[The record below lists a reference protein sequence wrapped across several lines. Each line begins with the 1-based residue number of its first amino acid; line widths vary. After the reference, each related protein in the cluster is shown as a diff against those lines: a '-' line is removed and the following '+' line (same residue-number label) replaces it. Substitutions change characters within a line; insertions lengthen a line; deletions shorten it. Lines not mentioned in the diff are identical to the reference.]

1 MDNIKDDFFVKD
13 SQNQATTTEQLLDKN
28 EKVLWKA
35 RPKKFAY
42 MMSQSIAMA
51 PFAILWLVFDLTAII
66 ALFSVPMN
74 EAPPFIPFV
83 LIGFFAVHLTPV
95 WIWLGQIIKASKDM
109 HTIEYIITNKRV
121 LEIRGKA
128 NRYIHSSIKL
138 NEIEDA
144 KLNKNFID
152 KILKVGDI
160 YVSSK
165 ENKIVLFDVTEAE
178 FVVAKLLQLVHNPE
192 KSKREEFYEN
202 SHECAH
208 CGTYYDSN
216 KSKCPS
222 CGAPIGRR

>member
-13 SQNQATTTEQLLDKN
+13 LQNQATTTEQLLDKN

-51 PFAILWLVFDLTAII
+51 PAAIIWLIFDLTIII
-66 ALFSVPMN
+66 ALFT
-74 EAPPFIPFV
+74 IPKDEMPSMATLF
-83 LIGFFAVHLTPV
+83 LIGFFALHLTPV

-165 ENKIVLFDVTEAE
+165 ENKFVLFDVTDAE
-178 FVVAKLLQLVHNPE
+178 FVVTKLLQLVHNPE

-222 CGAPIGRR
+222 CGAPIGKK

>member
-1 MDNIKDDFFVKD
+1 
-13 SQNQATTTEQLLDKN
+13 
-28 EKVLWKA
+28 
-35 RPKKFAY
+35 
-42 MMSQSIAMA
+42 
-51 PFAILWLVFDLTAII
+51 
-66 ALFSVPMN
+66 
-74 EAPPFIPFV
+74 
-83 LIGFFAVHLTPV
+83 
-95 WIWLGQIIKASKDM
+95 M

-121 LEIRGKA
+121 LEIRGTV
-128 NRYIHSSIKL
+128 RYIYASIKL

-144 KLNKNFID
+144 QLDKKFID

-165 ENKIVLFDVTEAE
+165 ENKIVLFDVTDSE
-178 FVVAKLLQLVHNPE
+178 FVVAKLLQLVSSPE